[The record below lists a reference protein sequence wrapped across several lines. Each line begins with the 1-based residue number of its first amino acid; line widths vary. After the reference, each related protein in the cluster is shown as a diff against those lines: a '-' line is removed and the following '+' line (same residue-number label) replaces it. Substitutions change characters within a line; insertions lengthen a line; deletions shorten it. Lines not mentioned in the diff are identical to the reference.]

1 MQKNPHAVA
10 LGRKGGK
17 KGGAARARKLTA
29 AERSESARR
38 AVLAR
43 WKREPPKDAF
53 PPLPDSR
60 SFFESPSLEELAA
73 RQGYQPSG
81 DPGRL
86 GGVFPDDFDVDAF
99 VADIYRERRHRR

>member
-29 AERSESARR
+29 AQRSESARR

-43 WKREPPKDAF
+43 WKRDTL
-53 PPLPDSR
+53 PPLLPSSGDTIG
-60 SFFESPSLEELAA
+60 FFENLTLEELAA
-73 RQGYQPSG
+73 RQGWQPSR

-86 GGVFPDDFDVDAF
+86 GGVFPDDFDVEGM
-99 VADIYRERRHRR
+99 VADIYRERRRR

>member
-10 LGRKGGK
+10 LGRKGGR

-43 WKREPPKDAF
+43 WKREQAHDVLPEM
-53 PPLPDSR
+53 PDSQA
-60 SFFESPSLEELAA
+60 FFESPSLDELARKA
-73 RQGYQPSG
+73 GIKPLG
-81 DPGRL
+81 DPRVL
-86 GGVFPDDFDVDAF
+86 GGVFPDDFDVEAM
-99 VADIYRERRHRR
+99 VADIYKEHRRR